1 MCQSNGVSQP
11 TVTFAGGAIMFSSS
25 RISNITAVT
34 EGTEGLLALLVI
46 LEQLTDLHQR
56 RKMLPQETLQI
67 TFIEDC

>member
-11 TVTFAGGAIMFSSS
+11 TVTFAGGAIMFSSR
-25 RISNITAVT
+25 RISNITAVKK
-34 EGTEGLLALLVI
+34 GTEGLLALLVI

-56 RKMLPQETLQI
+56 RKVLPQETLQI